1 MSDLLFHPLLTPT
14 SPLDLGDDIS
24 PGLLNTGKPTDS
36 SIVSISIDSS
46 SQLDQSAE
54 QTKEQFDSLSNNLAA
69 VAIFTPKWL
78 SISLTAPI
86 ANLYTAN
93 RISPQQDHED
103 ADGHTDLFPVS
114 SNDLTLAGA
123 VISNSAL
130 SDALNLTT
138 FDLSKVFNLHSNPN
152 SKHTIYLDFDG
163 ATITNTLWNKS
174 TSPQIIAQAYDTDG
188 NVEAFSTTEL
198 QTIVGMWEQ
207 IAEDFAPF
215 DVNVTTEAP
224 PAEDLKKSGTED
236 TRWGIHTMMTQNI
249 NIANN
254 AAIYASASAGGVA
267 YLNSFNAANET
278 PAFVFNKGEINGAMT
293 ASHEIGHSLGL
304 SHDGQLDSNRTD
316 VINDAK
322 SYFSGYGSGATSW
335 GSLMGAPFG
344 KNLTQWS
351 KGEYRL
357 ANNKQDD
364 LSIITTKNGFGYR
377 TDDYG
382 NVLNTSFRLLS
393 DSNNKVSTFGMI
405 ERNTDQDVFSF
416 VTGTGNVSLNIAASS
431 RSYISDNF
439 SNYNL
444 QYLEARGSNLDIW
457 AGIYSTDGTLVAES
471 NPTDLLSASF
481 NNLFLNSGLYY
492 LKVDGVGKT
501 GSYGYS
507 DYGSLGQYAINGIL
521 TSFSTVNTSPIMVQP
536 LADLAILSDTA
547 FTLILPSDA
556 FADSDAG
563 DILTYNATLANG
575 NALPTWLTFDQA
587 TKTFTGTPLTG
598 DVGSIN
604 VQVVVTDGSGAQ
616 VSDIFNILIN
626 KGFNQVNGDSTDNV
640 LIGTIQDDYIR
651 SFAGNDSLTGLDGN
665 DTLES
670 GSGSDYLD
678 GGTGI
683 NQLIGGDGD
692 DTYQLNQID
701 LIIEDANGGI
711 DTVISNVSYT
721 LVANVENLSLYNS
734 TDGNGN
740 SSNNQ
745 IIALGRGINNLSGG
759 DGNDYLEGG
768 FGSDTLTGG
777 TGIDYFVLNSPNN
790 GVDKIVDFV
799 AAVDKILV
807 SATTFGGGLV
817 AGVALA
823 SKQLS
828 VGTSSK
834 ATTLDQRFIYNKGN
848 GTLHFDADGNQTQF
862 SSIKIATLSN
872 LSAISEID
880 LMVI

>member
-1 MSDLLFHPLLTPT
+1 MSDLLFRPLLTPT
-14 SPLDLGDDIS
+14 SLLDLGDDIS
-24 PGLLNTGKPTDS
+24 PGLLIAGKPIDS

-46 SQLDQSAE
+46 SQLDQSRE
-54 QTKEQFDSLSNNLAA
+54 HTKEQFDSLSNNLA

-78 SISLTAPI
+78 SVSFTAPI
-86 ANLYTAN
+86 ASLYTAN
-93 RISPQQDHED
+93 RISLQQDRED
-103 ADGHTDLFPVS
+103 ADDHTDLFPVS
-114 SNDLTLAGA
+114 SGNDLALAGA

-138 FDLSKVFNLHSNPN
+138 FDLSKVFNLHSSPN

-163 ATITNTLWNKS
+163 ATIVNTQWNNS
-174 TSPQIIAQAYDTDG
+174 TTPQIIAQAYDTDG
-188 NVEAFSTTEL
+188 NVGAFSTTEL
-198 QTIVGMWEQ
+198 QTIVGLWEQ

-224 PAEDLKKSGTED
+224 PAEDLRKSGTGD

-249 NIANN
+249 NVANN
-254 AAIYASASAGGVA
+254 AAIYAGAGGVA
-267 YLNSFNAANET
+267 YLNSFNSANET

-304 SHDGQLDSNRTD
+304 SHDGQLDSNPTD
-316 VINDAK
+316 GINDAK
-322 SYFSGYGSGATSW
+322 SYFSGYGSSATSW

-351 KGEYRL
+351 KGEYQL
-357 ANNKQDD
+357 ANNQEDD
-364 LSIITTKNGFGYR
+364 LNIITTKNGFGYR

-393 DSNNKVSTFGMI
+393 DSNNKVSTFGTI

-431 RSYISDNF
+431 RSYISDSF
-439 SNYNL
+439 GNYNL

-481 NNLFLNSGLYY
+481 NNLFLNSGIYY
-492 LKVDGVGKT
+492 LKVDGVGKNDVN
-501 GSYGYS
+501 GYS
-507 DYGSLGQYAINGIL
+507 DYGSLGQYAINGTL
-521 TSFSTVNTSPIMVQP
+521 TSFSTANNSPVLVQP
-536 LADLAILSDTA
+536 LADLTILSDAA
-547 FTLILPSDA
+547 FTAILPSDA
-556 FADSDAG
+556 FVDSDAG

-575 NALPTWLTFDQA
+575 NALPTWLTFDRA

-604 VQVVVTDGSGAQ
+604 LQVVVTDGSGAQ

-626 KGFNQVNGDSTDNV
+626 KGFNKIDGDSTDNV
-640 LIGTIQDDYIR
+640 LSGTIKDDYIR
-651 SFAGNDSLTGLDGN
+651 GFAGNDSLTGLDGN
-665 DTLES
+665 DILES

-692 DTYQLNQID
+692 DTYRLNQID

-721 LVANVENLSLYNS
+721 LVTNVENLSLYNS
-734 TDGNGN
+734 TNGNGN
-740 SSNNQ
+740 SSNNR
-745 IIALGRGINNLSGG
+745 IIALGQGTNKLSGG
-759 DGNDYLEGG
+759 DGDDYLEGG
-768 FGSDTLTGG
+768 FGNDTLTGG
-777 TGIDYFVLNSPNN
+777 TGVDSFVLNSPNN
-790 GVDKIVDFV
+790 GVDQIVDF
-799 AAVDKILV
+799 AAGVDKMLV

-848 GTLHFDADGNQTQF
+848 GSLYFDADGSKTQF

-872 LSAISEID
+872 LSAISAID
-880 LMVI
+880 LIAI